1 MNPILRFL
9 LAARSMSKQGMKKEQ
24 ILDFAK
30 REFGE
35 VPKLLKNQIDDIFKK
50 PATGGKKPGEVVPI
64 KKKEGIE
71 TLNLPESSDVDMLRK
86 NIEQLQNLQ
95 RPGGGLD
102 PVTGLTRTL
111 TRRILEKKGIQI
123 GKNDPIDL
131 FNDIFGE
138 SIIDVTDLA
147 EEMIEIDRRG
157 GGIKN
162 IDQMLQGDGFFDIKI
177 PKNPNRGIPNKELIE
192 QLKKDLKQKEILK
205 GAVPPKGRK
214 PNAEG
219 GRVKMAKG
227 GLPNILGF

>member
-30 REFGE
+30 RE
-35 VPKLLKNQIDDIFKK
+35 
-50 PATGGKKPGEVVPI
+50 
-64 KKKEGIE
+64 
-71 TLNLPESSDVDMLRK
+71 
-86 NIEQLQNLQ
+86 
-95 RPGGGLD
+95 
-102 PVTGLTRTL
+102 
-111 TRRILEKKGIQI
+111 
-123 GKNDPIDL
+123 
-131 FNDIFGE
+131 FGE